1 VWYMEVVLVKSSQ
14 VKSSQVKSSQVKS
27 SQVYTE
33 TTDNHTAA
41 YRKAK
46 KGRKAYRMCSGSQ
59 KWRTGVDGDL
69 AKGMSIMHQ
78 EVTRHKC

>member
-1 VWYMEVVLVKSSQ
+1 MWYMEVVL

-69 AKGMSIMHQ
+69 AKGMSIK
-78 EVTRHKC
+78 R